1 MPMEFA
7 PARPDII
14 RAINQ
19 RWLLKF
25 WAQHLDGTRVPRWQ
39 AVKPDDL
46 ASLADHLTLFDVTGG
61 AQPRFLIRFH
71 GRLIAPVY
79 GAGDCRGHYLDEF
92 MRPER
97 HDEALAPYRHAVK
110 SGAPVYTV
118 SDIID
123 AKERV
128 IHFERLLLPFAHDGK
143 AVDRILA
150 AFEFVC
156 LDGHFDSSALRSA
169 VVAPPAL
176 RLAAAIEV
184 RAMA

>member
-1 MPMEFA
+1 MEFT
-7 PARPDII
+7 PARPDVV

-25 WAQHLDGTRVPRWQ
+25 WTRHLDNDRVPRWQ

-46 ASLADHLTLFDVTGG
+46 ASMSDHLSLLDVSGD
-61 AQPRFLIRFH
+61 QPPRFLIRFH
-71 GRLIAPVY
+71 GRLIVPVY
-79 GAGDCRGHYLDEF
+79 GAADCRGHYLDEF

-97 HDEALAPYRHAVK
+97 HDEALAPYRRAVQ
-110 SGAPVYTV
+110 SGAPVYTIH
-118 SDIID
+118 DITD

-128 IHFERLLLPFAHDGK
+128 IHMERLLLPFARDGK
-143 AVDRILA
+143 TVDRILA
-150 AFEFVC
+150 AFEFVSV
-156 LDGHFDSSALRSA
+156 DGHFDSNAIRSA